1 MKNYYIDPLT
11 DDVTLDSTNNLR
23 FTETLTEYV
32 SQKIINNLQ
41 TFKGEWYQNID
52 LGVPYYDRVLIK
64 NPDLDDVD
72 NLFQSEI
79 LEVDEVVEILEYES
93 EFDNSTR
100 KYTVNFKVLAQEVEG
115 GETIEV
121 EGSTTI

>member
-32 SQKIINNLQ
+32 SQKITNNLQ
-41 TFKGEWYQNID
+41 TFKGEWYQNIAI
-52 LGVPYYDRVLIK
+52 GVPYYDRVLIK

-79 LEVDEVVEILEYES
+79 LEVKEVVEILEYES

-100 KYTVNFKVLAQEVEG
+100 KYTVNWKVLAQEVETE
-115 GETIEV
+115 ETIEV

>member
-52 LGVPYYDRVLIK
+52 LGIPYYDRVLIK

-79 LEVDEVVEILEYES
+79 LEVEEVVEILEYES

-100 KYTVNFKVLAQEVEG
+100 KYTVNFKVLAQEVETE
-115 GETIEV
+115 ETIEV